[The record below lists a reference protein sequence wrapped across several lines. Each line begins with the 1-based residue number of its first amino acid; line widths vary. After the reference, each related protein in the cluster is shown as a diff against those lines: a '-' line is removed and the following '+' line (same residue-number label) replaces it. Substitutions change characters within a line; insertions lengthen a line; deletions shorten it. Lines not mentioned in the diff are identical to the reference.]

1 MNLLTSAVAAV
12 ITDPAGRVLLCQ
24 QAQGHRWWGLPG
36 GKVHPEES
44 PLHAAVR
51 DICEEVG
58 ASVTLVDLVGLY
70 QLTSDNGDLHDL
82 HVHVFRA
89 QVDGEVTVNSPR
101 ICHLSWHDADDLPA
115 PMTPVTRQA
124 LADAVAGRSGVLR
137 IVHRDAEPE
146 IPDADA
152 DADAAPE
159 SLPAQNSAEAM
170 AGALLS

>member
-1 MNLLTSAVAAV
+1 MNLLNSAVAAV

-70 QLTSDNGDLHDL
+70 QLTSDNDDLHDV

-89 QVDGEVTVNSPR
+89 RLDGEVTVNSPR

-115 PMTPVTRQA
+115 PMTPVSRQA
-124 LADAVAGRSGVLR
+124 LTDAVAGRSGILR
-137 IVHRDAEPE
+137 IVQRDAEPD

-152 DADAAPE
+152 DATPE
-159 SLPAQNSAEAM
+159 SLPTQTSAEAM

>member
-36 GKVHPEES
+36 GKVQPDES

-70 QLTSDNGDLHDL
+70 QLTSGNNDLHDV

-89 QVDGEVTVNSPR
+89 RLDGEVTVNSPR
-101 ICHLSWHDADDLPA
+101 ICHLSWHDAEDLPA

-124 LADAVAGRSGVLR
+124 LADAVAGRSGMLR
-137 IVHRDAEPE
+137 TVYRDAEPD
-146 IPDADA
+146 IP

-159 SLPAQNSAEAM
+159 PLPAQTSAEAM
-170 AGALLS
+170 AGALAS

>member
-24 QAQGHRWWGLPG
+24 QAQGRRWWGLPG

-70 QLTSDNGDLHDL
+70 QLTSDNDDLHDV

-89 QVDGEVTVNSPR
+89 RLDGEVTVNSPR

-115 PMTPVTRQA
+115 PMTPVSRQA
-124 LADAVAGRSGVLR
+124 LADAVAGRSGILR

-152 DADAAPE
+152 DGAPE
-159 SLPAQNSAEAM
+159 SLPAQTSAEAM
-170 AGALLS
+170 AGALLAS